1 MPESLIEI
9 NDAEIIKIEAV
20 LQKLNERQGLGGVNL
35 EGFRQE
41 ALDRF
46 RQIGFEVA
54 VRVYTTEQDGLFAFD
69 LDIIDRL
76 EGEFDPDQMVWEAT
90 HDVLDLGEGGVIKT
104 EGAVPENR
112 HHHHH

>member
-1 MPESLIEI
+1 MPESLIEVT
-9 NDAEIIKIEAV
+9 DSEIIRIEAV
-20 LQKLNERQGLGGVNL
+20 LKKLNERQGLGGVNL

-41 ALDRF
+41 AMDRF

-76 EGEFDPDQMVWEAT
+76 EGAFDPDRQVWEAT
-90 HDVLDLGEGGVIKT
+90 HDILDLGEGGVIKT
-104 EGAVPENR
+104 DGDQPVEP
-112 HHHHH
+112 HHHH